1 MDRRERQAAST
12 HNLKATQNEKRSG
25 LDLVCECADSR
36 CSATLELTPV
46 ERARARRHER
56 PTGYWVKP
64 GHALSFER
72 LVEEGDRYT
81 IVERQATPLHVVQ
94 AGVVTVSPGD

>member
-1 MDRRERQAAST
+1 MDRRERQAASN
-12 HNLKATQNEKRSG
+12 HQFKVAENEQRSG
-25 LDLVCECADSR
+25 LDLMCECADSR

-46 ERARARRHER
+46 ERARARRNER

-72 LVEEGDRYT
+72 IVEEGDRYV
-81 IVERQATPLHVVQ
+81 IVEREATPLYVVQ
-94 AGVVTVSPGD
+94 TKR